1 MTDSFETGPK
11 ASDDTPNAPATRR
24 ERRAIEN
31 RRASARS
38 TVRSKTAAAS
48 ASRPAPQS
56 TTARPRRSGKSVARS
71 WASTAI
77 VGLVVPGLFATMAL
91 PSYASPESA
100 GSELSNYD
108 IATASAQ
115 TLDASG
121 VAVEPALNLVRDV
134 YGATTQEELDAAR
147 KKAEAE
153 AAAKRA
159 AEQAKKDAA
168 NNNSGGGAGGDVG
181 SAIAGD
187 GAVRWPLPGPGTIGD
202 GFMSRGGSHEG
213 VDILIAGGTPIGAVA
228 DGVVVVSQESYGGY
242 GVAVV
247 VEHQINGQTVKSTYG
262 HMTYGSRRV
271 AVGQHVSAGQVLG
284 LVGSTGRS
292 TANHLHLE
300 IRING
305 GLVNPLTWLRA
316 NGAY

>member
-1 MTDSFETGPK
+1 MTDSFETRRD
-11 ASDDTPNAPATRR
+11 ASDGTPNAPATRR
-24 ERRAIEN
+24 ARREMES
-31 RRASARS
+31 RRIKDRG
-38 TVRSKTAAAS
+38 TAHS
-48 ASRPAPQS
+48 ASTAPRKTP
-56 TTARPRRSGKSVARS
+56 TTASQKQPRSGKSIARS

-91 PSYASPESA
+91 PSYATPEVA
-100 GSELSNYD
+100 GDGPSSYD

-121 VAVEPALNLVRDV
+121 VAVEPALNLVRDS
-134 YGATTQEELDAAR
+134 YGATTTEELEAAR
-147 KKAEAE
+147 EAAAAE

-159 AEQAKKDAA
+159 AEQAKKSSSSNA
-168 NNNSGGGAGGDVG
+168 GGGNVY

-187 GAVRWPLPGPGTIGD
+187 GTVRWPLPSRGTIGD

-228 DGVVVVSQESYGGY
+228 DGVVVTSQESYGGY

-247 VEHQINGQTVKSTYG
+247 VEHQINGQTVTSTYG
-262 HMTYGSRRV
+262 HMTYGSRQV
-271 AVGQHVSAGQVLG
+271 SVGQHVSAGQVLG

-305 GLVNPLTWLRA
+305 GLVNPLSWLSA